1 MEMMPYRPGLDDVNV
16 PEAGVAAFGATMPVE
31 TQDWKLGLPVLEN
44 ARVTLREVQLEDAP
58 ALFAELTTEEVA
70 RFISPPPA
78 NVEGFEKFIRWTHK
92 QRAEGKHACF
102 VIVPE
107 GQTTAVGMFQVRMLD
122 EATKTAEWG
131 FALGSAFWGS
141 GLFMAGAEL
150 ALAFAFTLMEVER
163 LEARSATPNGR
174 GNGALRKVGATRET
188 VLEKSFERHGEILDQ
203 VLWVI
208 MKEDFDEG
216 LVPAPRNV
224 ARLARHHQVH

>member
-1 MEMMPYRPGLDDVNV
+1 
-16 PEAGVAAFGATMPVE
+16 
-31 TQDWKLGLPVLEN
+31 LPVLEN
-44 ARVTLREVQLEDAP
+44 ARLTLREVQVEDAP
-58 ALFAELTTEEVA
+58 ALFAEMTTEEVA

-122 EATKTAEWG
+122 EASKTAEWG

-150 ALAFAFTLMEVER
+150 ALEFAFTHMGVQR
-163 LEARSATPNGR
+163 LEARSAVPNGR
-174 GNGALRKVGATRET
+174 GNGALRKVGAVRET
-188 VLEKSFERHGEILDQ
+188 VLEKSFERHGEVLDQ
-203 VLWVI
+203 VLWVVLR
-208 MKEDFDEG
+208 EDWDNG
-216 LVPAPRNV
+216 IVPAGRNV
-224 ARLARHHQVH
+224 AHVQRHHQVH